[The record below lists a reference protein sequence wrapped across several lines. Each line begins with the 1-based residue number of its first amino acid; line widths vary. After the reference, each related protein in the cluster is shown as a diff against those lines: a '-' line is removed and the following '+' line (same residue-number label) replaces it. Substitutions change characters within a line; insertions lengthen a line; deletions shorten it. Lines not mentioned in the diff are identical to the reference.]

1 MNNEKYKDPTAEMA
15 ISRAD
20 KWEKRQQ
27 ELEEKHG
34 IKRGDHITIIENRY
48 ASGEGKII
56 QKKIK
61 ARVKALYPYL
71 VELQLS
77 NGQTRSPTY
86 WELERIRV
94 GGGANGEYSGGK
106 RKKKRVS
113 EILPEGY

>member
-1 MNNEKYKDPTAEMA
+1 MNKEKYKDPTAETA
-15 ISRAD
+15 IFRAD
-20 KWEKRQQ
+20 KWEKWQQ

>member
-1 MNNEKYKDPTAEMA
+1 MNKEKYKDPTAETA

-20 KWEKRQQ
+20 KWEKWQQ

-34 IKRGDHITIIENRY
+34 IKCGDHITIIENQY
-48 ASGEGKII
+48 ASGEGRVI

-61 ARVKALYPYL
+61 ARVKSLYPYL

-86 WELERIRV
+86 WEFERICA
-94 GGGANGEYSGGK
+94 GGSTNGNQEYAGTIPGDKAGNQRS
-106 RKKKRVS
+106 
-113 EILPEGY
+113 